1 MRPAK
6 KDAVSDFIQAVTAFV
21 GEHPTWA
28 AILVFLTAFAE
39 SVAVLGMFV
48 PGTAILVAVGAVV
61 GLGHLDLWPIL
72 IWSTLGAI
80 VGDGASYWAGR
91 RYKTGILGIWP
102 ISRYPEIFA
111 ASERYFHRHGAKSV
125 AIGRFIPVVRSMIPL
140 IAGVAGMRPLRF
152 YVANILS
159 AIAWAPAHI
168 LPGALLGASLGALGV
183 VSGRLVA
190 VLVGTVVLILLSLW
204 LIRMVLYHAVA
215 TLGRLQRIAYGWVEG
230 RPGPVFRL
238 LATLLHPEE
247 SGARAILL
255 FGLVLLAIGIGFV
268 GIVEEVLERSTLADA
283 DAAMSHFVQ
292 ALRTPWSNAIMVAV
306 TMLGDGIVVA
316 AVGAVAAGWLVL
328 RRAYRLAA
336 GLGFALGLA
345 ALSVPLLK
353 GVIRIARP
361 TSLYSGFDAFS
372 FPSGHATFAATLY
385 GILGWLV
392 ARDLPGRWR
401 TVPVTIAALLIGAIA
416 ASRIYLAAHWPSD
429 VLAGLL
435 FGFGLT
441 AFFALV
447 FRRAEVS
454 WVTNRGLALLVTL
467 TLLVGGAWHVS
478 ASFGTASAM
487 YRTEPATALS
497 TVAAWRGGGW
507 ESLPPRR
514 IDLRGEREESFTFQ
528 WGGPT
533 PPLLASL
540 AADGWRIP
548 VDWTPGSV
556 SAFLEPGSTGADLP
570 VLPVLHDGYP
580 ATVTLIRPATDG
592 LSREVLRL
600 WPSSIS
606 LSDAQGARVLLGS
619 VLQEIVWHPLGL
631 MTAVGKA
638 DEEFRAMPPPQ
649 GLPHAERKVRTNG
662 GPGTIIAG
670 PPAPE
675 S

>member
-1 MRPAK
+1 
-6 KDAVSDFIQAVTAFV
+6 
-21 GEHPTWA
+21 
-28 AILVFLTAFAE
+28 
-39 SVAVLGMFV
+39 MFV

-91 RYKTGILGIWP
+91 RYKQGILGIWP

-190 VLVGTVVLILLSLW
+190 VLVGTVVLIVLSLW
-204 LIRMVLYHAVA
+204 LIRLVLYHAVA
-215 TLGRLQRIAYGWVEG
+215 MLGRLQRIGYGWVQG
-230 RPGPVFRL
+230 RSGLVSRS
-238 LATLLHPEE
+238 LATLLHPDEG
-247 SGARAILL
+247 GARAVLL
-255 FGLVLLAIGIGFV
+255 FGAVLLAIGIGFV
-268 GIVEEVLERSTLADA
+268 GLVEEVLDRGTLAEA

-292 ALRTPWSNAIMVAV
+292 ALRTPWSNAAMVAV
-306 TMLGDGIVVA
+306 TMLGDGIVVMAVGAA
-316 AVGAVAAGWLVL
+316 AVGWLLVG
-328 RRAYRLAA
+328 RRYRLAA
-336 GLGFALGLA
+336 GLGVALGLA
-345 ALSVPLLK
+345 ALSVPLMK

-385 GILGWLV
+385 GILAWLV

-401 TVPVTIAALLIGAIA
+401 TAPVTTAALLIGAIA

-447 FRRAEVS
+447 FRRAEVGR
-454 WVTNRGLALLVTL
+454 VTSRGLAVVTVLALLL
-467 TLLVGGAWHVS
+467 GGGWHIS
-478 ASFGTASAM
+478 ASFGTAASM
-487 YRTEPATALS
+487 YRTEPATVLS
-497 TVAAWRGGGW
+497 TVAAWRRGGW
-507 ESLPPRR
+507 ERLPPRR
-514 IDLRGEREESFTFQ
+514 VDMLGEREERFTFQ
-528 WGGPT
+528 WGGPVA
-533 PPLLASL
+533 PVLSSL
-540 AADGWRIP
+540 AAHGWRAP

-556 SAFLEPGSTGADLP
+556 SAFLEPGSTAADLP

-580 ATVTLIRPATDG
+580 ATVTLIRPAADG

-600 WPSSIS
+600 WPSAIS

-619 VLQEIVWHPLGL
+619 VVREVVWHPLQL
-631 MTAVGKA
+631 LTAVGKA
-638 DEEFRAMPPPQ
+638 DEEVRALPPPE
-649 GLPHAERKVRTNG
+649 GLPNAERKVRASG
-662 GPGTIIAG
+662 GPVTIVAAEG
-670 PPAPE
+670 GAE
-675 S
+675 F